1 MVFQKLPKAHDKDPP
16 ALTKD
21 QAHEKDPPAIKSIKN
36 APSLTDQVPVK
47 KLRGKVG
54 TDFSDVREGFL

>member
-21 QAHEKDPPAIKSIKN
+21 QAHEKDPKAIN

-47 KLRGKVG
+47 KLRTKVG
-54 TDFSDVREGFL
+54 SDFENVRDGFL